1 MANIRKRNST
11 SITEF
16 EMYKEN
22 PFLQQAVEQVQNNIV
37 KKYKTATKTDQKQY

>member
-1 MANIRKRNST
+1 MANIKRKNST

-22 PFLQQAVEQVQNNIV
+22 PFLKQAIEQVQSNIV
-37 KKYKTATKTDQKQY
+37 KKYSDI

>member
-37 KKYKTATKTDQKQY
+37 KKYKTAKRTKKQY